1 MVASVKRW
9 RPIELDKFLVLL
21 NYRARRGA
29 VEPDTLRRLF
39 ADRGATAL
47 VLVPEH
53 PRQVQAL
60 VRRHAIGC
68 SAVAV
73 GGGDGSINAA
83 LDAVMGLGVP
93 LGVLP
98 LGTANDLARTL
109 TIPADLAAAVDV
121 VLGGR
126 PRAVDVGVV
135 NGIPFM
141 NAAHVGLGSRV
152 TAALA
157 RGAKSR
163 WGVLAYLGAVWKA
176 LRGIRP
182 FRAEV
187 VTPAARLDLH
197 TIEVAVGNGPHYGGG
212 MTMQGAAIDDHLLHV
227 YSLRPMPLRDLGP
240 VVVRLRRGTY
250 AGLENVDV
258 LAADRLEV
266 RTARPRWVTVDGERR
281 TRTPARFHV
290 RRSALQVLVPNAA
303 GEGV

>member
-1 MVASVKRW
+1 
-9 RPIELDKFLVLL
+9 LVLL
-21 NYRARRGA
+21 NYRARQGA
-29 VEPDTLRRLF
+29 LEPERLRRLF
-39 ADRGATAL
+39 IERGGTAH
-47 VLVPEH
+47 VHVPEH
-53 PRQVQAL
+53 PQQAQAL
-60 VRRHAIGC
+60 IRRHAPGC
-68 SAVAV
+68 RAVAV

-83 LDAVMGLGVP
+83 LDAVMELGMP

-109 TIPADLAAAVDV
+109 SIPADLAAAVDV

-126 PRAVDVGVV
+126 LRAVDVGVV

-152 TAALA
+152 TAALE

-163 WGVLAYLGAVWKA
+163 WGVLAYVGAVWKA

-212 MTMQGAAIDDHLLHV
+212 MTMQNAAIDDHLLHV
-227 YSLRPMPLRDLGP
+227 YSLRPMRVRDLVG
-240 VVVRLRRGTY
+240 VTVRLRRGTY
-250 AGLENVDV
+250 AEHEKVDV

-266 RTARPRWVTVDGERR
+266 QTSRPRWVTVDGERR

-290 RRSALQVLVPNAA
+290 LRSALQVLVPPAL
-303 GEGV
+303 GEEVR